1 METHLLQFVDRV
13 RCLSD
18 NDSRRE
24 QLISTEFSLVR
35 QRSASMKDD
44 YKLTTE
50 AGRSKE
56 NMKKNR
62 YRDILPYDQT
72 RVCLT
77 PTTSEYESD
86 YINASFIKGAAGNRT
101 YIATQGPLSSTVVDF
116 WRMIWQHNI
125 KVIIMACREIELGK
139 KKCEVYWASTKETTT
154 FGPFTISSF
163 EESRPNEEVVVR
175 MLTVK
180 YCDEIREVSQFQYM
194 AWPDHG
200 IPNMPDGILGMME
213 QARQKQCNHADPI
226 VIHCSA
232 GCGRTGV
239 ICAID
244 YVNDLLL
251 TQQIKKDFNI
261 LDLVLELRRQ
271 RPSAVQTKEQYGF
284 VFHTVAQM
292 FQKILQSQQNDT
304 KTSDSLDIS
313 AVPPKLPLKSGL
325 FGSIGT
331 PPNTRN
337 PPLKPRLSHP
347 LPQTRMNDTY
357 AVVNKPK
364 LQLPTSTPP
373 SVTVHHYDNA
383 NLEKTN
389 TNDLYS
395 TVKPKN
401 RPVSCMP
408 PSTTPVYN
416 RATANQRGVGPK
428 GADYEGYEILPG
440 ELRSLNRDTQPQTHL
455 SRTTSKPE
463 MPTGQSSTDDD
474 DYEYVSN
481 PIKDTSSLFAPGS
494 LGFNCRVKKPKG
506 PRDPP
511 AEWSRA
517 ER

>member
-1 METHLLQFVDRV
+1 MMETHLLRFVERV

-18 NDSRRE
+18 NDSRGD
-24 QLISTEFSLVR
+24 QHIFTEFSLVR
-35 QRSASMKDD
+35 QRDASMKDE
-44 YKLTTE
+44 YRLTTE
-50 AGRSKE
+50 AGKSKE
-56 NMKKNR
+56 NVKKNR

-86 YINASFIKGAAGNRT
+86 YINANFIKGAVGNRM

-116 WRMIWQHNI
+116 WRMIWQHNV
-125 KVIIMACREIELGK
+125 KVIIMACREIEMGK
-139 KKCEVYWASTKETTT
+139 KKCEVYWAPIKVTTT
-154 FGPFTISSF
+154 FGPFTISTF

-180 YCDEIREVSQFQYM
+180 YCDETRKVSQFQYM

-200 IPNMPDGILGMME
+200 IPNMSDGILGMME
-213 QARQKQCNHADPI
+213 LARQTQCNHTDPI

-251 TQQIKKDFNI
+251 TQQIKEDFNI

-292 FQKILQSQQNDT
+292 FQKILQAQQNNT
-304 KTSDSLDIS
+304 KTSDTLDINV
-313 AVPPKLPLKSGL
+313 VPPELPLKSGL
-325 FGSIGT
+325 SGSIGT
-331 PPNTRN
+331 PPKTRN
-337 PPLKPRLSHP
+337 PPFKPRLSHT

-357 AVVNKPK
+357 AIVNKPK
-364 LQLPTSTPP
+364 LPTSTPP

-383 NLEKTN
+383 NLERTN
-389 TNDLYS
+389 NNALYS

-401 RPVSCMP
+401 RPGSCIP
-408 PSTTPVYN
+408 PSLTPVYN
-416 RATANQRGVGPK
+416 RATANQSGGVDPK

-440 ELRSLNRDTQPQTHL
+440 QLRSLNRDTQPKTHL
-455 SRTTSKPE
+455 LRTTSKR
-463 MPTGQSSTDDD
+463 
-474 DYEYVSN
+474 
-481 PIKDTSSLFAPGS
+481 
-494 LGFNCRVKKPKG
+494 FNCRVKKPKG